1 MNLNMNVV
9 TLLKKILT
17 MEQENGAPEK
27 KCNIFIA
34 CMPKSG
40 STYLSTLLT
49 EATGFEKVP
58 AIQIHNGVYYWYNEQ
73 DIYEGQ
79 LEKIAAIDSVT
90 QQHTKGTEN
99 NVTLMLKYNIRPVV
113 LVRNIYD
120 MLMSHYDHIENDDHR
135 QPVGFVHKEYFK
147 MSYNEKIQFL
157 IDMHLPWYFN
167 FLISWHEASQRVSAL
182 WMTYDEVVFDQVAS
196 VQKVLGFYDLHKETT
211 AIEAAITSAQE
222 KNTRFNKGLAGRGA
236 SLDQHYKADITNKAN
251 VWKIAPHIFELIGIE
266 DCR

>member
-1 MNLNMNVV
+1 MSVV
-9 TLLKKILT
+9 TLLKKMLT
-17 MEQENGAPEK
+17 MEQENSASEK

-49 EATGFEKVP
+49 EATSFEKVP
-58 AIQIHNGVYYWYNEQ
+58 AIQIHNGVHYWYNEQ

-99 NVTLMLKYNIRPVV
+99 NVALMLKYKIRPVV
-113 LVRNIYD
+113 LVRNVYD
-120 MLMSHYDHIENDDHR
+120 MLMSHYDHIEHDDHR
-135 QPVGFVHKEYFK
+135 QPVGFVHKEYFE
-147 MSYNEKIQFL
+147 MSYNEKIQFI

-167 FLISWHEASQRVSAL
+167 FLISWHEASQRVSTL
-182 WMTYDEVVFDQVAS
+182 WMTYEEVVFDQVAS
-196 VQKVLGFYDLHKETT
+196 VQKVLGFYGLHRET
-211 AIEAAITSAQE
+211 ADIEAAITSAQE
-222 KNTRFNKGLAGRGA
+222 KNTRFNKGTAGRGA
-236 SLDQHYKADITNKAN
+236 SLDQHYKTDITNKAN
-251 VWKIAPHIFELIGIE
+251 VWKVAPHIFELIGIE